1 LRKSKTFLNSQHKP
15 IDIDSQ
21 IVYNGILKSKKAY
34 GIDKILYIS

>member
-1 LRKSKTFLNSQHKP
+1 MKILV
-15 IDIDSQ
+15 DILGQ